1 MKTQQEVELMKT
13 NIQRKIEAQ
22 QVIRSGFK
30 FGTDDWVHADREYAK
45 LIAQWNIL
53 LEVLK

>member
-30 FGTDDWVHADREYAK
+30 FGTDGWVRADREYAK

>member
-1 MKTQQEVELMKT
+1 MKTQREVELMKT

-22 QVIRSGFK
+22 QVICSGFK

-45 LIAQWNIL
+45 LMAQYNIL